1 MKNHKD
7 IIAIAAFLRF
17 ATPLII
23 GQIRAVLKA
32 LQIQFR
38 ETGQCLGHCFWLKDG
53 EKEVQFMLRNLF
65 LEIATQDRDAEP
77 LRFDQKLTDFD
88 YFVTKC
94 SHLIHSKLRILFRF
108 LGEEDVDK
116 AIEKISQEAGDYER
130 IRIWKFDQGESESK
144 G

>member
-7 IIAIAAFLRF
+7 MVAIAAFLRF
-17 ATPLII
+17 ATPLILA
-23 GQIRAVLKA
+23 QIRAVLKA

-38 ETGQCLGHCFWLKDG
+38 ETGQCLEHCFWLKDG

-65 LEIATQDRDAEP
+65 LEIATLDRDAEP

-94 SHLIHSKLRILFRF
+94 SRLIQSKLRILFRF

-116 AIEKISQEAGDYER
+116 AIEKISQEASDYER
-130 IRIWKFDQGESESK
+130 IRIWKFDQSESESK
-144 G
+144 S